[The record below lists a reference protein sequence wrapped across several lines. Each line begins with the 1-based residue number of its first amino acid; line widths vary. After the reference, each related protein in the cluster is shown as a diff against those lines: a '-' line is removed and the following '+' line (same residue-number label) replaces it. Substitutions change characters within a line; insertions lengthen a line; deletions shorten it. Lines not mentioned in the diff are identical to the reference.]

1 MKVKEKL
8 INLLNILKKSIQKF
22 PITIV
27 SIFVLTLIYTVCIE
41 NKSVDWEIIE
51 RLTMFIIL
59 FASTTFLIETLSKE
73 RKKSQ
78 IIYYILGVI
87 WSALLTILIYIE
99 SNVLWMSNE
108 LFIHLITRVVWCY
121 IISVIVL
128 SVYYNFK
135 KSEKDFGRYLTDV
148 IVSMFKTSL
157 IYGILAIGLAIVVSI
172 FIYLILNG
180 KNYTLLGRIEIL
192 LLGIY
197 YVPTIIYSLYKQD
210 EEIGKF
216 AKFVI
221 KYVLGTLVMLAFA
234 IIYIYILKILILRNM
249 PSNQIFRILA
259 ALFVIG
265 LPIWTMCS
273 SLNEGKT
280 FDKINEKMP
289 LLFIPFIFLQIYSIG
304 VRISENGITEAR
316 YLCVILIIFEIL
328 YTIIYIKNK
337 SKIGVNLLII
347 IALVII
353 SMIAPFI
360 NMFRISAFNQYSIL
374 KKYDQKD
381 NITNE
386 EKSKLY
392 GAYYYLKNSVVGK
405 EYIEN
410 YKLKNKID
418 ENFSYPSESNIRI
431 NANTKLKY
439 IPIEGYKKLYNVNA
453 YLYNYIND
461 NNSKKQTINQTFN
474 NVTFDIYDTEKT
486 IDVNILNIVKKYIE
500 LGDSLDKYFDDMN
513 EIVID
518 NNRKIIIDYISI
530 NYNELTN
537 EVNNYSIN
545 GYLLEK

>member
-197 YVPTIIYSLYKQD
+197 YVPTIMYSLYSQ
-210 EEIGKF
+210 EGEIGKF
-216 AKFVI
+216 AKVVI
-221 KYVLGTLVMLAFA
+221 KYVLGTLVMSAFA
-234 IIYIYILKILILRNM
+234 IIYIYILKIFILRNI

-259 ALFVIG
+259 SLFVIG

-273 SLNEGKT
+273 SFNEGKT
-280 FDKINEKMP
+280 FDKINDKMP
-289 LLFIPFIFLQIYSIG
+289 LLFIPFIFLQMYSIG
-304 VRISENGITEAR
+304 VRIGENGITEAR
-316 YLCVILIIFEIL
+316 YLCVMLIIFEII

-337 SKIGVNLLII
+337 SNIATNLL
-347 IALVII
+347 VIVVLTVI
-353 SMIAPFI
+353 STIAPFV
-360 NMFRISAFNQYSIL
+360 NMFKISVTSQYSIL
-374 KKYDQKD
+374 KTYKQKE
-381 NITNE
+381 NLLTNE
-386 EKSKLY
+386 EKNKMY
-392 GAYYYLKNSVVGK
+392 GAYRYLKSSVIGK
-405 EYIEN
+405 EYLEIEGYILENEADKN
-410 YKLKNKID
+410 YYSNDD
-418 ENFSYPSESNIRI
+418 EVEIYASIYLE
-431 NANTKLKY
+431 Y
-439 IPIEGYKKLYNVNA
+439 IPIEGYKKLYKINAYEYLNNEDLNIEEAFKNVEFKVDNSSKTFNVNIE
-453 YLYNYIND
+453 NKIKEYI
-461 NNSKKQTINQTFN
+461 K
-474 NVTFDIYDTEKT
+474 
-486 IDVNILNIVKKYIE
+486 
-500 LGDSLDKYFDDMN
+500 LGDSLDKKFNNIN
-513 EIVID
+513 EIIVD
-518 NNRKIIIDYISI
+518 NNKKIILNYIRI
-530 NYNELTN
+530 EYDKTTN
-537 EVNNYSIN
+537 EIDSYSIN